1 MYLCAGR
8 DGYVPLFEPNAE
20 RPQFGCLEN
29 SQRLKYRL
37 LLLVCVSFLS
47 ILWFK
52 IFLSNRIWY
61 SLHKQDR
68 EDPYGSDKDVQG
80 LSLDAKFASQVDQL
94 RTGMAHLPNMDG
106 FVFSVD
112 PLFQLEP
119 GIRWF
124 LQVNTIVIAKITMRK
139 ENKTIIDDKRNL
151 AKGGVWPSLINITFS
166 LTPFQHPDLS
176 LALRFALNLI

>member
-1 MYLCAGR
+1 MLNLKVHSTMENEFMVVSFGIRATSFHLVIGSPSRNCTCAPAVTVTSR
-8 DGYVPLFEPNAE
+8 CSNPMPNALSLDVW
-20 RPQFGCLEN
+20 RIRNDWNIVYFCWFVLWTKQTN
-29 SQRLKYRL
+29 IL
-37 LLLVCVSFLS
+37 LLLHWFLNVVQFV
-47 ILWFK
+47 ID
-52 IFLSNRIWY
+52 
-61 SLHKQDR
+61 LHKQDR

-124 LQVNTIVIAKITMRK
+124 LQVNQSAWHNHTVWRK
-139 ENKTIIDDKRNL
+139 K
-151 AKGGVWPSLINITFS
+151 
-166 LTPFQHPDLS
+166 
-176 LALRFALNLI
+176 